1 MIRRSSIAAFSCMVA
16 ICAAAQTA
24 ARAEEPPR
32 EPREPGAGYSAIIDN
47 IDLLIDNYSRFLA
60 RQYNLSDEQ
69 NGITRELL
77 RDRAYKFLNKHEE
90 ELRGLVDRMFEVR
103 TGGAMTPEELVEWG
117 RRAAPL
123 YEEAKQAIVE
133 GNNDWR
139 QILNDEQKKTHDQV
153 LQQMQESFVTTEEQ
167 LERIVS
173 GQMTVDEFRNPRSFG
188 RSARRNAAR
197 NRAAA
202 PSPDAGPEDVPP
214 PETGAGPI
222 PPGSEPPPSPGGPGG
237 EAGAAAG
244 DAGTVHTPPG
254 ERPRRINRP
263 TREGEPLHPNAGRG
277 GAAAGRDARP
287 HRDAGDASPE
297 GRSGRPRARRGTEK
311 VAGGPEFASQWEQ
324 YVREFIQRYGLN
336 EEQQQQAQ
344 AILKDCQAQGERH
357 IRGKKSEMDR
367 IDARVAELRNT
378 RDAAATKEI
387 AELNEQRQKLIEP
400 IEQIFEKSLKPRL
413 EKLPTRAQR
422 KAAEAA
428 ANKPKSDGKPA
439 SKPAKDRSQDEA
451 P

>member
-1 MIRRSSIAAFSCMVA
+1 MFRRSSVAMLACVAACWTTA
-16 ICAAAQTA
+16 TNA
-24 ARAEEPPR
+24 ARAQDPPR

-60 RQYNLSDEQ
+60 RQYNLNDEQ

-77 RDRAYKFLNKHEE
+77 RERAYKFLNKHEE

-103 TGGAMTPEELVEWG
+103 TGGAMTPDELVEWG

-139 QILNDEQKKTHDQV
+139 QILNEEQKKTHDQV
-153 LQQMQESFVTTEEQ
+153 LQQMQESFATTEEQ

-173 GQMTVDEFRNPRSFG
+173 GQMTVDEFRNPGSFG

-197 NRAAA
+197 NRPA
-202 PSPDAGPEDVPP
+202 PPPPDAGVEDAPP
-214 PETGAGPI
+214 PETGTGPI
-222 PPGSEPPPSPGGPGG
+222 RPGSEPPPPPGAPDGETGAAAG
-237 EAGAAAG
+237 EAGA
-244 DAGTVHTPPG
+244 VHTPPG

-263 TREGEPLHPNAGRG
+263 TRKSEPLHPNEGRG

-287 HRDAGDASPE
+287 RRDLGDEPPE
-297 GRSGRPRARRGTEK
+297 ERGGRPRARRGADK
-311 VAGGPEFASQWEQ
+311 AAGGTEFASKWEQ

-367 IDARVAELRNT
+367 IDARITELRNT
-378 RDAAATKEI
+378 RDPAATKEV
-387 AELNEQRQKLIEP
+387 AELSEQRQKLIEP

-422 KAAEAA
+422 KSAEAA

-439 SKPAKDRSQDEA
+439 SKPAKDRSEDDE